1 MFKSTLQAKPR
12 KTHSNLVKSVKDSA
26 LSPLTLNSGNVR
38 NFGDQTNS
46 TGIKTQYPPKSKT
59 KTEFREQI
67 SDSDAPNENN
77 DVSLPII
84 ETKTEFREQISDS
97 DAPNENNDVAE
108 TSYAQ
113 RLASL
118 QKLRVSAHLRCAQNE
133 SLNISG
139 NGLLVFPQSV
149 LGVDPVDEDADTHWA
164 VGSRVR
170 AKYRTLW

>member
-12 KTHSNLVKSVKDSA
+12 KTHSKLIKSVKDSA
-26 LSPLTLNSGNVR
+26 LSPLRSNSGNVR

-46 TGIKTQYPPKSKT
+46 TGTETQYPPKSKA

-77 DVSLPII
+77 DVAETSSAQRLASLQKLRVSLPSF
-84 ETKTEFREQISDS
+84 ETKTEFPEQISDS

-118 QKLRVSAHLRCAQNE
+118 QKMRVSLPIFDVHKIN
-133 SLNISG
+133 
-139 NGLLVFPQSV
+139 
-149 LGVDPVDEDADTHWA
+149 H
-164 VGSRVR
+164 
-170 AKYRTLW
+170 

>member
-26 LSPLTLNSGNVR
+26 LSPLRSNSGNVR

-46 TGIKTQYPPKSKT
+46 TGTETQYPPKSK
-59 KTEFREQI
+59 
-67 SDSDAPNENN
+67 A
-77 DVSLPII
+77 
-84 ETKTEFREQISDS
+84 KTEFREQISDS